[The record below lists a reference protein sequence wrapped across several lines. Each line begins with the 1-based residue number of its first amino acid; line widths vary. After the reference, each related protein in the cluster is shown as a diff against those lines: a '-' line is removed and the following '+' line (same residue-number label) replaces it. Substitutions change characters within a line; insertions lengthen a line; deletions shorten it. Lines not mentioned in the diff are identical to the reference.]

1 MYKVAMV
8 SLRLALGLGLLGS
21 VVWQVTDR
29 VVNNVFRPG
38 EYFAYF
44 SIVSAIVAG
53 ALSLY
58 SAYIL
63 ASGKEETKFHNISRL
78 SLAAAMVI
86 VGVVYHALL
95 ADAAPDARD
104 VGYVWPVLP
113 NQIIHT
119 YAPILIVI
127 DYLFSVRSPKL
138 RLRAALWVAIFP
150 LSWLGFSV
158 VRGLITNWWPY
169 WFINPNEEGGVPSM
183 LMYVAGITVFFFA
196 VGYLLQSIRLS
207 FSKIYPSK

>member
-1 MYKVAMV
+1 MYKAVMV
-8 SLRLALGLGLLGS
+8 SLRLALGFGLLGS

-29 VVNNVFRPG
+29 VVNNVFRPE

-44 SIVSAIVAG
+44 SIVSSIVAG
-53 ALSLY
+53 CLSLY
-58 SAYIL
+58 SAYVL
-63 ASGKEETKFHNISRL
+63 ATGKEESKFHNISRM

-86 VGVVYHALL
+86 VGEVYHALL

-127 DYLFSVRSPKL
+127 DYLFSIRSPKL

-150 LSWLGFSV
+150 LAWLAFSV
-158 VRGLITNWWPY
+158 VRGLVTNWWPY

-183 LMYVAGITVFFFA
+183 LMYVAAITVFFLV

-207 FSKIYPSK
+207 FSRIYQRG

>member
-1 MYKVAMV
+1 MYKAVMV
-8 SLRLALGLGLLGS
+8 SLRLALGIGLLGS

-29 VVNNVFRPG
+29 VVNNVFRPE

-53 ALSLY
+53 GLSLY
-58 SAYIL
+58 SAYVL
-63 ASGKEETKFHNISRL
+63 ATGQDETKFHNIARL

-127 DYLFSVRSPKL
+127 DYLFSIKSPKL
-138 RLRAALWVAIFP
+138 RLRASLWVAIFP
-150 LSWLGFSV
+150 LAWLGFSV
-158 VRGLITNWWPY
+158 VRGLVTNWWPY

-183 LMYVAGITVFFFA
+183 LMYVGAITVFFLV
-196 VGYLLQSIRLS
+196 VGYLLQSVRLS
-207 FSKIYPSK
+207 FSKIAAGR

>member
-1 MYKVAMV
+1 MYKAVIG

-29 VVNNVFRPG
+29 LANNVFRPG

-63 ASGKEETKFHNISRL
+63 FSSKEETKFHNIARL
-78 SLAAAMVI
+78 SLTAAMVI

-95 ADAAPDARD
+95 ADAAGDVRDA
-104 VGYVWPVLP
+104 GYVWPILP

-119 YAPILIVI
+119 YAPILIVV
-127 DYLFSVRSPKL
+127 DYLISLRSPKL
-138 RLRAALWVAIFP
+138 RLRASLWVAIFP
-150 LSWLGFSV
+150 LAWLGFSV

-183 LMYVAGITVFFFA
+183 LMYVAAITVFFFI
-196 VGYLLQSIRLS
+196 VGYLLQSIRLTL
-207 FSKIYPSK
+207 SKTIAS

>member
-1 MYKVAMV
+1 MCKVAMV

-53 ALSLY
+53 ALSLC

-63 ASGKEETKFHNISRL
+63 AAGKEETKFHNIARL

-95 ADAAPDARD
+95 ADAAPDATD

-150 LSWLGFSV
+150 LAWLGFSV

-169 WFINPNEEGGVPSM
+169 WFINPNEEGGVLSM